1 MAKKIVL
8 EITETDKSELY
19 ALARSSVVEAKIL
32 LSKKS
37 TTQSVQE
44 QLDLAIAVLDQLYS
58 VL

>member
-1 MAKKIVL
+1 VL